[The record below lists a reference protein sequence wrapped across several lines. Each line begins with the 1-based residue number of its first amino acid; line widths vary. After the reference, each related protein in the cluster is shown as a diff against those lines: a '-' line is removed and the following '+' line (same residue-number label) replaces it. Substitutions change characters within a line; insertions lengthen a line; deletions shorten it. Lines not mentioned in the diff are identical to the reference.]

1 MYKGI
6 NTTTIPVLNE
16 LLNKV
21 SNGLLGNQ
29 TQSQLRQQVTLICLG
44 LISCLLGFLI
54 HQFIPDV
61 YAPISVFLLAA
72 GIAFGVVIASLLFES
87 VLKYL
92 NDLVT
97 FAYLFMYLSTVYL
110 AFTTNF
116 EPHLTLLL
124 LSAHVFFSLSFQSFS
139 EFTLF
144 AISSLVLLI
153 LSIHTSAP
161 LYFDRHMLVSTLTL
175 ITMGAGIANW
185 YTINK
190 RGIQDEY
197 RNLLSTFLNRHS
209 DAIFLLSDD
218 TRNIIFLNAPGRKFV
233 SFIFKQEEVTGQALL
248 DILGLNKQFLLKRF
262 QSANYHVQERCI
274 CHLNVE
280 MHQPLKLEIFI
291 NKVHIRQGDAFM
303 LTLRDSI
310 SKAKMPAPWVKPSAN
325 GNGEVH
331 EHKEALTLESVNLKS
346 LVDILLENLKNQA
359 IDEKTQFVTQV
370 PNMEDFITD
379 VTLLS
384 SALKHLLLSIIHQ
397 NKINGS
403 TPHIYIGV
411 NLDDKFLKFII
422 QDNGGSISERMLK
435 VAQSKIASLESQLF
449 VLEASQT
456 GNIFTFS
463 LPLHIKEGT
472 IPH

>member
-1 MYKGI
+1 M
-6 NTTTIPVLNE
+6 
-16 LLNKV
+16 
-21 SNGLLGNQ
+21 
-29 TQSQLRQQVTLICLG
+29 ICLG

-61 YAPISVFLLAA
+61 YAPISVFLLSA
-72 GIAFGVVIASLLFES
+72 GVAFGVVIASLLFES

-124 LSAHVFFSLSFQSFS
+124 LAAHVFFSLSFQSFA

-185 YTINK
+185 YTITK

-209 DAIFLLSDD
+209 DAIFLLSEDNND
-218 TRNIIFLNAPGRKFV
+218 ILFLNAPGKKFV
-233 SFIFKQEEVTGQALL
+233 SYIFKKEEITAQALL
-248 DILGLNKQFLLKRF
+248 DVLGLNKQFLLNRF

-274 CHLNVE
+274 CHLNVD
-280 MHQPLKLEIFI
+280 MYRPLKLEIFI

-310 SKAKMPAPWVKPSAN
+310 SKAKSPAPWVNPAEN
-325 GNGEVH
+325 GNGASN
-331 EHKEALTLESVNLKS
+331 EHKEALNPEPVDLHS
-346 LVDILLENLKNQA
+346 LIQILLENLRNQS
-359 IDEKTQFVTQV
+359 IDERTRFTTQIPKIEGFK
-370 PNMEDFITD
+370 TD
-379 VTLLS
+379 VNLLS
-384 SALKHLLLSIIHQ
+384 SALKHLILSIIHQ
-397 NKINGS
+397 KKIHGS
-403 TPHIYIGV
+403 TAHIHIGV
-411 NLDDKFLKFII
+411 NQDDKFLKFLI
-422 QDNGGSISERMLK
+422 QDNGGTISERMLK
-435 VAQSKIASLESQLF
+435 VAQSKISSLESELH
-449 VLEASQT
+449 VLEAPQT
-456 GNIFTFS
+456 GNVFTFS
-463 LPLHIKEGT
+463 LPLNIKEGF
-472 IPH
+472 ISH